1 MNIKKV
7 SKRISIELD
16 EIEQLINRI
25 YIGLQKAK
33 QNSDDYYLD
42 GVALNLHGL
51 YSGIERIFTMIA
63 ENIDNNLPSGKDWH
77 VALLE
82 QMSKEIVNIR
92 PAVISAELAI
102 QLDEYRGFRHVV
114 RNIYSYNFKILSLK
128 KLKNSL
134 LMLDPFFKTSNYISM
149 HLMTF

>member
-51 YSGIERIFTMIA
+51 YSGIERIIHQ
-63 ENIDNNLPSGKDWH
+63 PH
-77 VALLE
+77 
-82 QMSKEIVNIR
+82 
-92 PAVISAELAI
+92 
-102 QLDEYRGFRHVV
+102 
-114 RNIYSYNFKILSLK
+114 
-128 KLKNSL
+128 
-134 LMLDPFFKTSNYISM
+134 
-149 HLMTF
+149 

>member
-42 GVALNLHGL
+42 GVALNLHNC
-51 YSGIERIFTMIA
+51 S
-63 ENIDNNLPSGKDWH
+63 
-77 VALLE
+77 
-82 QMSKEIVNIR
+82 IVKVSCIK
-92 PAVISAELAI
+92 
-102 QLDEYRGFRHVV
+102 
-114 RNIYSYNFKILSLK
+114 KIC
-128 KLKNSL
+128 
-134 LMLDPFFKTSNYISM
+134 
-149 HLMTF
+149 

>member
-1 MNIKKV
+1 MNIEKV
-7 SKRISIELD
+7 SKRITIELD

-77 VALLE
+77 VAGLV
-82 QMSKEIVNIR
+82 K
-92 PAVISAELAI
+92 AI
-102 QLDEYRGFRHVV
+102 FAL
-114 RNIYSYNFKILSLK
+114 
-128 KLKNSL
+128 
-134 LMLDPFFKTSNYISM
+134 YINW
-149 HLMTF
+149 LR